1 EAAAK
6 LRDSHPQ
13 LRVLLVGVG
22 EDEERTRAKA
32 EELGIEDLVILT
44 GRVPHAEICAYYALM
59 DVLVYPRL
67 SKRITELVTALKPLE
82 AFAMGKGVI
91 GSDVGGMKELL
102 EDCDADRLFTAG
114 SADALAESLA
124 RWIETPES
132 ERILERERSREAV
145 ARRRTWGGQVARI
158 VPVYQALVGEQF
170 PKSFLGKEK

>member
-1 EAAAK
+1 
-6 LRDSHPQ
+6 
-13 LRVLLVGVG
+13 
-22 EDEERTRAKA
+22 
-32 EELGIEDLVILT
+32 
-44 GRVPHAEICAYYALM
+44 
-59 DVLVYPRL
+59 
-67 SKRITELVTALKPLE
+67 
-82 AFAMGKGVI
+82 
-91 GSDVGGMKELL
+91 MKELL